1 MTEIEKSIRRT
12 TEVIKPIRRSL
23 GIIES
28 KLLKAE
34 SPFVDV
40 SAYGIEVTDRVKERS
55 RTRYSFNKGPVN
67 SNSKSQAFHAVR

>member
-1 MTEIEKSIRRT
+1 MVKKKKPRFSDRTDYCFIENNYTLTTEIEKSIRRT

-34 SPFVDV
+34 LPFVDV
-40 SAYGIEVTDRVKERS
+40 
-55 RTRYSFNKGPVN
+55 
-67 SNSKSQAFHAVR
+67 